1 MNFGVISALATYML
15 VSSFT
20 PGPGNILTLTSM
32 TNYGWKKGKQVVFG
46 ICAGYFCV
54 QLICSLIIYG
64 LSEWFESALTVIKYV
79 GFAYLIYLAVHIA
92 ISKPVDINE
101 SKKPTF
107 LSVFLLQFVNVK
119 IYMYGLT
126 AMNGY
131 IVPYFNKYII
141 YFAFEMLI
149 AFVGSL
155 ASLTWAF
162 MGVKLQKIY
171 KSKYRIINI
180 ILAIFL
186 LYCAIMMLFD

>member
-1 MNFGVISALATYML
+1 ME
-15 VSSFT
+15 
-20 PGPGNILTLTSM
+20 
-32 TNYGWKKGKQVVFG
+32 KGKQVVFG

-64 LSEWFESALTVIKYV
+64 LSEWFEPALTVIKYV

-107 LSVFLLQFVNVK
+107 LSGFLLQFVNVK

-171 KSKYRIINI
+171 KSKYKIINI
-180 ILAIFL
+180 ILAVFL
-186 LYCAIMMLFD
+186 VYCAVMMLFD